1 MIINLN
7 KSVPL
12 KELCKISAIGYTTD
26 EAKCIEFTFSHEAII
41 GFATELLWMY
51 EDINDSKKMTIS
63 TYPLQVDPSPCQAIG
78 FYLTP
83 NSPLLVLKVN
93 SLVDGTESRC
103 EYKNWKEIGI
113 PPKKGNLYYNVK
125 EPSDVDCELI
135 CVEPYELSKKNIVN
149 ISVFNENGEDISQ
162 YYSTVTFE
170 INRKGIIDLA
180 TMLLIWANNCKNA
193 EEYPLAHIDKANYG
207 YNFGVILTCDS
218 IATKFK
224 CCDLGTASDYD
235 SRF

>member
-1 MIINLN
+1 MIINLTQ
-7 KSVPL
+7 SVPL
-12 KELCKISAIGYTTD
+12 KELCKISAIGYTTE

-51 EDINDSKKMTIS
+51 EDINDSKKLTIS
-63 TYPLQVDPSPCQAIG
+63 THQLQIDPSPCQAMG

-83 NSPLLVLKVN
+83 NSPMLVLKVN
-93 SLVDGTESRC
+93 SLVNEMEDEC
-103 EYKNWKEIGI
+103 EYKNYKEIGI
-113 PPKKGNLYYNVK
+113 SPQKGNLYYNVK

-135 CVEPYELSKKNIVN
+135 CVEPYELSKKNIVD
-149 ISVFNENGEDISQ
+149 ISVFNENGEDISK

-170 INRKGIIDLA
+170 INRKGIMNLA
-180 TMLLIWANNCKNA
+180 TMLMIWANNCKDV
-193 EEYPLAHIDKANYG
+193 EEYSLAHIGKADYG
-207 YNFGVILTCDS
+207 YNLGVILTCDS

-224 CCDLGTASDYD
+224 CCDLGKASDYD